1 MRGRGSQRELREEQA
16 RPFGVADRLVVLKK
30 PGNAGGGKEPSFK
43 SMWKVAKEA
52 RLGNLETPPS
62 VRKLQTALHAKA
74 KAEPEYRFYLL
85 YDKVYR
91 ADILSLAY
99 ARCKA
104 NDGAA
109 GVDGQTFENI
119 EAYGKND
126 RTSVDREIAGHR
138 DGWSES
144 MAWGTGA
151 RAQGQDLSTASG
163 QTGLHSEAEQQE
175 NATSGDRDD
184 TRPGCSDG
192 GDAGA

>member
-1 MRGRGSQRELREEQA
+1 
-16 RPFGVADRLVVLKK
+16 
-30 PGNAGGGKEPSFK
+30 
-43 SMWKVAKEA
+43 MWKVAKEA

-104 NDGAA
+104 NNDGAA

-126 RTSVDREIAGHR
+126 RTSVDREIADIEM
-138 DGWSES
+138 DGRNRWLGEL
-144 MAWGTGA
+144 
-151 RAQGQDLSTASG
+151 AQELRNKTYRPQAVRRVLIPKPNSQKKRPLGIATAPSNCTAVPSAFG
-163 QTGLHSEAEQQE
+163 IG
-175 NATSGDRDD
+175 
-184 TRPGCSDG
+184 
-192 GDAGA
+192 